1 MTEGGIMQKLRV
13 LLADDHTLVRAGMR
27 SLLKDVAWV
36 EVVAEAGTG
45 REAVELV
52 EKLRPQA
59 VLMDIAMS
67 GLNGLE
73 AAERII
79 KSHPDCRVIILSMH
93 SSKEYVMKALHI
105 GVMGYLIKDAATS
118 ELEVA
123 LTAIA
128 RGQKY
133 LSPAISTYLVEEY
146 TALSPD
152 HEQNIESLT
161 PRQREILQ
169 LIAEGRTTKEIAS
182 ILNVSPKTA
191 ETHRTQL
198 MERLN
203 IHDIAGLVRYALRAG
218 VVSPEG

>member
-1 MTEGGIMQKLRV
+1 MQKLRV

>member
-1 MTEGGIMQKLRV
+1 MMHRLKVI
-13 LLADDHTLVRAGMR
+13 LADDHTLVRAGMR
-27 SLLKDVAWV
+27 SLLKNIGWV
-36 EVVAEAGTG
+36 DVVAEAGTG

-52 EKLRPQA
+52 EKLQPDV

-79 KSHPDCRVIILSMH
+79 KTFPHCRVIILSMH
-93 SSKEYVMKALHI
+93 SAREYVSKALHI

-123 LTAIA
+123 LTAVA

-133 LSPAISTYLVEEY
+133 LSPVVSTHLVEEF
-146 TALSPD
+146 TAL
-152 HEQNIESLT
+152 EQNNEVKVEALT
-161 PRQREILQ
+161 LRQREILQ
-169 LIAEGRTTKEIAS
+169 LIAEGRTTKEIAG
-182 ILNVSPKTA
+182 ILNVSPKTV

-198 MERLN
+198 MDRLN
-203 IHDIAGLVRYALRAG
+203 IHDIAGLVRYALQVG

>member
-1 MTEGGIMQKLRV
+1 MPDIRI

-27 SLLKDVAWV
+27 SLLKDISGV
-36 EVVAEAGTG
+36 EVVAEAANG
-45 REAVELV
+45 REAIELV
-52 EKLRPQA
+52 ERHQPDV

-79 KSHPDCRVIILSMH
+79 KSHPRCKVIILSMH
-93 SSKEYVMKALHI
+93 SAEEYVTKALHI
-105 GVMGYLIKDAATS
+105 GVAGYLIKDAATA

-123 LTAIA
+123 LRAVA
-128 RGQKY
+128 RGEKY
-133 LSPAISTYLVEEY
+133 LSPTISSRLIDRYEGL
-146 TALSPD
+146 APAA
-152 HEQNIESLT
+152 ESGLEMLT

-169 LIAEGRTTKEIAS
+169 LVAEGRTTKEIAA
-182 ILNVSPKTA
+182 ILNISLKTV

-203 IHDIAGLVRYALRAG
+203 IHDVAGLVRYAIRIGL
-218 VVSPEG
+218 VSSEK